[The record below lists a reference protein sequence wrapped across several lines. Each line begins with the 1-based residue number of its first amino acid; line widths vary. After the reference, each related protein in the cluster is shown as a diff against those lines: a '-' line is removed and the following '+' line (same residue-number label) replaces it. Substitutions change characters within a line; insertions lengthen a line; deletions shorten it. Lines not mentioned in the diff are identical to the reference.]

1 MGSHNSFTNYPNV
14 FCFIFLLQ
22 LFFGNIPLNF
32 KNYVRPA
39 GIRDDHTNPQMRSI
53 VLSSKH
59 VSLWQRKRDSRSYND
74 ILDFNSNIPNHNFDF
89 APTPVPISAGGV
101 EMYIDETINYTVIE
115 RTYIK

>member
-59 VSLWQRKRDSRSYND
+59 VSLWQRKRDSKLSKLLFRELPYN
-74 ILDFNSNIPNHNFDF
+74 
-89 APTPVPISAGGV
+89 
-101 EMYIDETINYTVIE
+101 TINIVYAHGQFNNN
-115 RTYIK
+115 

>member
-59 VSLWQRKRDSRSYND
+59 VSLWQRKRDSKLSKLLLRELPYN
-74 ILDFNSNIPNHNFDF
+74 
-89 APTPVPISAGGV
+89 
-101 EMYIDETINYTVIE
+101 TINIVYAHGQFNNN
-115 RTYIK
+115 